1 MRRLPVAPLIV
12 AAAVLLIAV
21 WLAVNTEW
29 GEITLPSPLRGEAAS
44 NPFYAAE
51 RLVAM
56 LGATSERREALGD
69 TSRGAVVVLSTWG
82 WDIDAT
88 RRNELESWVEA
99 GGRLVVD
106 GALVSG
112 SDAFE
117 RWSGIAHA
125 RDEELAAEDGAGDGF
140 EAEEFFERCERLYE
154 ISYEADNIDDEPMEY
169 EVCELDRSRWL
180 ESSEPLQW
188 ALGDDET
195 LQVVRVAVGE
205 GSVTVVNAVPFIY
218 REIFAGDHGPLLV
231 AVTQLRAGDHVVFM
245 SEEDVS
251 SLPALVWRHG
261 APVISVVLLFIA
273 LALWRGAMRF
283 GPLLA
288 PVEQARRSL
297 GEQILGTGRF
307 VARVGGAALHAAAV
321 RALHEAAVRH
331 IGGYERLPLGKRTA
345 AIARLAAVDA
355 GALGAALDLSS
366 IQRSLELRGTL
377 ALLESVRR
385 TLIVKNQWSKHGKRI

>member
-21 WLAVNTEW
+21 WVAVSTEW
-29 GEITLPSPLRGEAAS
+29 GEITLPAPLRGEAAS

-69 TSRGAVVVLSTWG
+69 TSPSAVVVLSTWG
-82 WDIDAT
+82 WDIDAA
-88 RRNELESWVEA
+88 RRDELESWVEA

-106 GALVSG
+106 AALVSG

-117 RWSGIAHA
+117 RWSGITRA
-125 RDEELAAEDGAGDGF
+125 RDEELAAEDEDVIR
-140 EAEEFFERCERLYE
+140 AEELVEPCEWLYE
-154 ISYEADNIDDEPMEY
+154 ISYEAADVDDEPAEY
-169 EVCELDRSRWL
+169 QVCDLDRSRWL

-205 GSVTVVNAVPFIY
+205 GGVTVINAVPFVY

-231 AVTQLRAGDHVVFM
+231 AATQLRAGDHVVFM
-245 SEEDVS
+245 SEENVS
-251 SLPALVWRHG
+251 SLLALVWRHG
-261 APVISVVLLFIA
+261 APVVTVLLFFIA

-283 GPLLA
+283 GPLIA
-288 PVEQARRSL
+288 PVERARRSL

-307 VARVGGAALHAAAV
+307 VARVGEGAALHAAAV
-321 RALHEAAVRH
+321 RALHEAAVRR
-331 IGGYERLPLGKRTA
+331 IGGYERLSPEDRTA
-345 AIARLAAVDA
+345 AVARLAAVDA
-355 GALGAALDLSS
+355 GALGAALDLRSK
-366 IQRSLELRGTL
+366 QRSLELKGTL
-377 ALLESVRR
+377 GLLESARR
-385 TLIVKNQWSKHGKRI
+385 QLIVKNQWSKHGKRI

>member
-1 MRRLPVAPLIV
+1 VPVAPLIV
-12 AAAVLLIAV
+12 VGAVLLVGV
-21 WLAVNTEW
+21 WIAVNTEW
-29 GEITLPSPLRGEAAS
+29 GEMTLPSPLRGEAAS

-51 RLVAM
+51 RLVAL

-106 GALVSG
+106 AALVSG

-117 RWSGIAHA
+117 SWSGIAYA
-125 RDEELAAEDGAGDGF
+125 RDEDLAAEEDAF
-140 EAEEFFERCERLYE
+140 EPEEFFEPCERLYE
-154 ISYEADNIDDEPMEY
+154 ISYEADSIDDEPMEY

-180 ESSEPLQW
+180 ESSKPLQW

-245 SEEDVS
+245 SEDDVS

-261 APVISVVLLFIA
+261 APVVSVVLLFIA

-288 PVEQARRSL
+288 PAPRARRSL

-331 IGGYERLPLGKRTA
+331 IGGYERLPLAKRSA
-345 AIARLAAVDA
+345 AIARLADVDA

-366 IQRSLELRGTL
+366 EQRSLELRGTL
-377 ALLESVRR
+377 ASLESARR
-385 TLIVKNQWSKHGKRI
+385 SIIVKNQWSKHGKRI

>member
-1 MRRLPVAPLIV
+1 VRRLPVAPLIV
-12 AAAVLLIAV
+12 AAVVLLIAV
-21 WLAVNTEW
+21 WVAVNTEW
-29 GEITLPSPLRGEAAS
+29 GEITLPAPLRGEAAR

-69 TSRGAVVVLSTWG
+69 TSVSAVVVLSTWG
-82 WDIDAT
+82 WDIDAV
-88 RRNELESWVEA
+88 RRDELESWVEA

-117 RWSGIAHA
+117 SWSGIAYV
-125 RDEELAAEDGAGDGF
+125 RDEELAAEDTFD
-140 EAEEFFERCERLYE
+140 AEELFEPCEWLYE
-154 ISYEADNIDDEPMEY
+154 ISYEVADGRDEPTEY
-169 EVCELDRSRWL
+169 HVCELDRSRWL
-180 ESSEPLQW
+180 ESSKPLQW

-205 GSVTVVNAVPFIY
+205 GSVAVINAVPFVY
-218 REIFAGDHGPLLV
+218 REIFLGDHGPLLV
-231 AVTQLRAGDHVVFM
+231 AVTQLRVGDHVVFM

-261 APVISVVLLFIA
+261 APVVTVVLFLIA

-288 PVEQARRSL
+288 PVERARRSL

-307 VARVGGAALHAAAV
+307 VARVGGGALHAAAV

-331 IGGYERLPLGKRTA
+331 IGGYERLPPGQRTA
-345 AIARLAAVDA
+345 AVARLAAVDA
-355 GALGAALDLSS
+355 GALAAALDSS
-366 IQRSLELRGTL
+366 SKQRSLELRGTL
-377 ALLESVRR
+377 ALLESARR
-385 TLIVKNQWSKHGKRI
+385 SIIVKKQWSKHGKRI